1 MFILGLTGSIG
12 MGKSTAAAMFRRL
25 GVPVHDAD
33 AAVHRL
39 MAPGGA
45 AVGPVLAAFP
55 EAAGKDGGIDRRAL
69 GAVVFKDTAALHR
82 LERILHPLVGADER
96 RFLARAARRRA
107 PLVVLDVPLLYET
120 GGERRCD
127 AVLVVTAPPFL
138 QRARVM
144 ARPGM
149 TEERLATILAK
160 QTSDTAKRARAAFVV
175 PTGFGRLY
183 PLRRITGIVKI
194 LRQRQG
200 RRWPIAPRGK
210 DIHARSRPRH
220 RNHRS
225 RPGKR

>member
-1 MFILGLTGSIG
+1 
-12 MGKSTAAAMFRRL
+12 
-25 GVPVHDAD
+25 
-33 AAVHRL
+33 

-55 EAAGKDGGIDRRAL
+55 EVGDGGGGIDRKAL
-69 GAVVFKDTAALHR
+69 GAIVFKDAAALHR

-107 PLVVLDVPLLYET
+107 PLVVLDVPLLFET

-127 AVLVVTAPPFL
+127 AVLVVTAPAFL

-149 TEERLATILAK
+149 TEARLATIRAK
-160 QTSDTAKRARAAFVV
+160 QTSDPAKRARADFVV
-175 PTGFGRLY
+175 ETGFGRLY
-183 PLRRITGIVKI
+183 TLRKIAKIVKM
-194 LRQRQG
+194 LGQRQG
-200 RRWPIAPRGK
+200 RRWPPSAGGK
-210 DIHARSRPRH
+210 DLHARNRPRH